1 MQKGS
6 YLLVF
11 QLRDE
16 IRRLQVGRFGCFD
29 FAPGYYLYIGSAF
42 GSGGLA
48 ARLRHHARCDKPR
61 PHWHIDYL
69 RPHMQ
74 LLAAWTLPARV
85 ECVWCRAAA
94 ASSWLSA
101 PIRGFGARDTG
112 CIAHLFY
119 SSQQPSDEQMRD
131 LLMRQLPAAEP
142 KSESGYFLLEKTAF

>member
-11 QLRDE
+11 QLPNE
-16 IRRLQVGRFGCFD
+16 IRQLQVGRLGCFD

-69 RPHMQ
+69 RPHMR
-74 LLAAWTLPARV
+74 LLAAWTLPARM

-94 ASSWLSA
+94 ARPWLSA
-101 PIRGFGARDTG
+101 PIRSFGARDTG
-112 CIAHLFY
+112 CLAHLFY
-119 SSQQPSDEQMRD
+119 SLQQPSDEQIRE
-131 LLMRQLPAAEP
+131 LLMCRPASCSTN
-142 KSESGYFLLEKTAF
+142 SESGHFLLEKIAF